1 MPSIAYN
8 FAIPT
13 LFALTALGAFCV
25 AFNLVQAFGRW
36 VHDRSYWLKNP
47 IVIGVIA
54 AVFVVFMGNL
64 GGVQEVQQQIS
75 KYGGETFQSTITPL
89 KQVVDTVQGAA
100 KMAADKTALKD
111 LMRPEWWYFTPTRE
125 IPAPQ
130 TEAGPISEFPYFTF
144 LYADL
149 HAHMIAMPITLLVL
163 ALAVG
168 WLTRPPLWTW
178 GGIVSI
184 GLGGLAA
191 GALRPTNTW
200 DYPTYLVIGVA
211 ALFIGHVGQRTARS
225 HLDVGA
231 FRRAHRGFVLIGIV
245 AFMPFT
251 RNYATA
257 YSSIEEWK
265 GSLTPWW
272 AYLNI
277 HLLFLFPIVTF
288 IVWEIKRWG
297 WRWWRALWKTVL
309 KRWHWAVILGRLIVV
324 AADRAAAVSASTGR

>member
-13 LFALTALGAFCV
+13 LFALTGLGAFSV

-36 VHDRSYWLKNP
+36 VPDRSYWLKRP
-47 IVIGVIA
+47 AVIGVIA
-54 AVFVVFMGNL
+54 AVFVVFLGNL
-64 GGVQEVQQQIS
+64 GDVQVVQEQVS
-75 KYGGETFQSTITPL
+75 KYGGETFQSTIMPL
-89 KQVVDTVQGAA
+89 KQIADTVQGVA
-100 KMAADKTALKD
+100 KMTADKTELKT

-168 WLTRPPLWTW
+168 WLVRLPLGTW
-178 GGIVSI
+178 GGLASI

-200 DYPTYLVIGVA
+200 DYPTYLVIGAA
-211 ALFIGHVGQRTARS
+211 ALFSGTWAGEPLDRSSTWARFIAR
-225 HLDVGA
+225 LV
-231 FRRAHRGFVLIGIV
+231 GFVAI
-245 AFMPFT
+245 
-251 RNYATA
+251 
-257 YSSIEEWK
+257 
-265 GSLTPWW
+265 
-272 AYLNI
+272 
-277 HLLFLFPIVTF
+277 
-288 IVWEIKRWG
+288 
-297 WRWWRALWKTVL
+297 
-309 KRWHWAVILGRLIVV
+309 
-324 AADRAAAVSASTGR
+324 